1 MLKTISAVFMFLVC
15 VASAA
20 AQDYPQR
27 PIRFL
32 VPFAP
37 GGATDTLARAL
48 GQKLSELMGQQLVI
62 DNRGGAGGNIGHET
76 AAARE
81 RLGRIDILV
90 NSAAM
95 PVPDG
100 YMLFMARRR
109 TRSIPR

>member
-62 DNRGGAGGNIGHET
+62 DNRGGAGGNPGAEI
-76 AAARE
+76 
-81 RLGRIDILV
+81 
-90 NSAAM
+90 AAM